1 MAISKDLAV
10 DVSNP
15 MNMKPSAMKSSRCF
29 LAPLAAASLLPAA
42 AAPSLTI
49 YNQNF
54 AVIRDSVPLDLKAG
68 VTEARFSG
76 MTAQAETDSVILRD
90 PAGKVKFQILEQA
103 YRNDPVSSGLM
114 LQLNEGK
121 AIDFHVREPNKP
133 DRTVLGKIIR
143 SGYNPGGRSASQPII
158 EVEGNLRFSLPG
170 EPVFPALGDDTILNP
185 TLTWTI
191 NTAEAAKL
199 DGELAY
205 VTGGLSWQSD
215 YNIVAADKGDNI
227 DIVGWVTF
235 KNQSGTGFN
244 QAKVKLMAG
253 DVNKVQPQPEARGG
267 MRMKVMAMAA
277 DAMEEAVTEKSF
289 DEFHLYTISR
299 PVTLR
304 DQETKQV
311 EFVRGTGVKAPKIF
325 VYDGATMNY
334 GIWNFFRGEGD
345 YGVPSNKKVWVLR
358 EFKNSKENNLGMAL
372 PKGRLRFYSQDDDG
386 SLQFT
391 GENNIDHTPKDETV
405 RVYVGNSF
413 DLVGERRRTEF
424 KVNNSNNML
433 DESFEIK
440 LRNHKKEAVEI
451 RVVEHLTRFENW
463 EIKQKSGEFR
473 KLDSHTIE
481 FPVTLKPDE
490 EKIVTYQ
497 VHYTW

>member
-1 MAISKDLAV
+1 MAFSKNLPLI
-10 DVSNP
+10 VSNL
-15 MNMKPSAMKSSRCF
+15 MKMKASAMNLLRFFSS
-29 LAPLAAASLLPAA
+29 LAASLIPAA
-42 AAPSLTI
+42 AEPSLTI

-54 AVIRDSVPLDLKAG
+54 AVVRDTVPLDLKAG
-68 VTEARFSG
+68 ITEARFSG

-121 AIDFHVREPNKP
+121 TIGFEIREPNKP
-133 DRTVLGKIIR
+133 DRTVQGKIIR
-143 SGYNPGGRSASQPII
+143 SGYNPGGEASQPII
-158 EVEGNLRFSLPG
+158 DVNGNLRFSLPG

-191 NTAEAAKL
+191 NSAESASFGA
-199 DGELAY
+199 EIAY
-205 VTGGLSWQSD
+205 VTGGLKWQSD
-215 YNIVAADKGDNI
+215 YNIVANEKGDLI

-235 KNQSGTGFN
+235 KNQSGTAFK

-253 DVNKVQPQPEARGG
+253 DVNKLQAQQPMA
-267 MRMKVMAMAA
+267 RMKAMAMAV
-277 DAMEEAVTEKSF
+277 DVMQEAVTEKSF
-289 DEFHLYTISR
+289 DEFHLYTIAR
-299 PVTLR
+299 PLTLR

-311 EFVRGTGVKAPKIF
+311 EFIRGNGVKAPKIF
-325 VYDGATMNY
+325 VYDGATINY
-334 GIWNFFRGEGD
+334 GAWNFYRGEGD
-345 YGVPSNKKVWVLR
+345 YGVPANKKVWVLR

-386 SLQFT
+386 SLQFI
-391 GENNIDHTPKDETV
+391 GENQIDHTPKDETV

-413 DLVGERRRTEF
+413 DLVGERRRTAY
-424 KVNNSNNML
+424 KADNANNQL
-433 DESFEIK
+433 DETFEIK
-440 LRNHKKEAVEI
+440 IRNRKKEQVEI
-451 RVVEHLTRFENW
+451 RVVEHLTRFDNW
-463 EIKQKSGEFR
+463 EVKEKSADFR

-481 FPVTLKPDE
+481 FPVALQPDE
-490 EKIVTYQ
+490 EKIVTYR

>member
-1 MAISKDLAV
+1 MDFPKNLPMN
-10 DVSNP
+10 VSNHV
-15 MNMKPSAMKSSRCF
+15 NNKPIVMKSLTSF
-29 LAPLAAASLLPAA
+29 LAPLALMPAV

-54 AVIRDSVPLDLKAG
+54 AVVRDTVPLVLKAG
-68 VTEARFSG
+68 ITEARFSG

-121 AIDFHVREPNKP
+121 TIPFFTREPNKP
-133 DRTVLGKIIR
+133 DRSVQGKIIR
-143 SGYNPGGRSASQPII
+143 SGHNPGGQASQPII
-158 EVEGNLRFSLPG
+158 EVDGNLYFSLPG
-170 EPVFPALGDDTILNP
+170 EPIFPALGDDTILNP

-191 NTAEAAKL
+191 NAPEAAKL

-215 YNIVAADKGDNI
+215 YNIVAADKGDLI

-235 KNQSGTGFN
+235 KNQSGTGFK
-244 QAKVKLMAG
+244 QAKIKLMAG
-253 DVNKVQPQPEARGG
+253 DVNKVQPRALGSGMGGAR
-267 MRMKVMAMAA
+267 MAMAA
-277 DAMEEAVTEKSF
+277 PMDEAVTEKSF
-289 DEFHLYTISR
+289 DEFHLYTIAR

-311 EFVRGTGVKAPKIF
+311 EFVRGSGVKAPKIF

-334 GIWNFFRGEGD
+334 GVWNYYRGEGD
-345 YGVPSNKKVWVLR
+345 YGVATNKKVWVLR

-391 GENNIDHTPKDETV
+391 GENNIDHTPKDETI

-413 DLVGERRRTEF
+413 DLVGERRRTAY
-424 KVNNSNNML
+424 KVDSANRWL
-433 DESFEIK
+433 DETFEIK
-440 LRNHKKEAVEI
+440 LRNRKKEPVEI
-451 RVVEHLTRFENW
+451 RVVEHLTRFDNW
-463 EIKQKSGEFR
+463 ELKQKSTDFR

-481 FPVTLKPDE
+481 FPVTLQPDE

>member
-1 MAISKDLAV
+1 MTTSH
-10 DVSNP
+10 
-15 MNMKPSAMKSSRCF
+15 RF
-29 LAPLAAASLLPAA
+29 LAPLVAAALLPATPLA
-42 AAPSLTI
+42 AEPSLTI

-54 AVIRDSVPLDLKAG
+54 AVIRDSVSLDLKAG
-68 VTEARFSG
+68 VTEALFSG

-114 LQLNEGK
+114 LQINEGK
-121 AIDFHVREPNKP
+121 TVDFYVREPNKP
-133 DRTVLGKIIR
+133 DRTVQGKIVR
-143 SGYNPGGRSASQPII
+143 SGYNPGGRPASQPII

-185 TLTWTI
+185 TLSWTI
-191 NTAEAAKL
+191 NAAEPAKL
-199 DGELAY
+199 DAEIAY
-205 VTGGLSWQSD
+205 VTGGLSWKSD
-215 YNIVAADKGDNI
+215 YNIVAADKGDTI
-227 DIVGWVTF
+227 DIVGWITF
-235 KNQSGTGFN
+235 NNQSGTAFK

-253 DVNKVQPQPEARGG
+253 DVNKVQPPHAVGRG
-267 MRMKVMAMAA
+267 MRMKALAMAA
-277 DAMEEAVTEKSF
+277 DEMAETVTEKAF
-289 DEFHLYTISR
+289 DEFHLYTIAR

-311 EFVRGTGVKAPKIF
+311 EFIRGTGVKAPKIY
-325 VYDGATMNY
+325 VYDGATMNF
-334 GIWNFFRGEGD
+334 GAWNNFRGEGD
-345 YGVPSNKKVWVLR
+345 YGVPTNKKVWTLR

-372 PKGRLRFYSQDDDG
+372 PKGRLRFYSRDDDG

-391 GENNIDHTPKDETV
+391 GENNIDHTAKDETV
-405 RVYVGNSF
+405 RVYLGNSF

-424 KVNNSNNML
+424 KVDNSNKKL
-433 DESFEIK
+433 DETFEIK
-440 LRNHKKEAVEI
+440 LRNHKKEPVEI
-451 RVVEHLTRFENW
+451 RVVEHLNRFDNW
-463 EIKQKSGEFR
+463 ELKQKSDEFR

-481 FPVTLKPDE
+481 FPVRIKPDE